1 MLGTSLK
8 THCIKSNMSIFVCSM
23 SRESAVVYAD
33 GACSGNG
40 QSGARGGYAV
50 FNPGKNSDYVN
61 YLLEN
66 TFLLLAS

>member
-1 MLGTSLK
+1 
-8 THCIKSNMSIFVCSM
+8 M
-23 SRESAVVYAD
+23 SRKSAVVYAD

-40 QSGARGGYAV
+40 QPGARGGYAV
-50 FNPGKNSDYVN
+50 HNPGKNSDYVN